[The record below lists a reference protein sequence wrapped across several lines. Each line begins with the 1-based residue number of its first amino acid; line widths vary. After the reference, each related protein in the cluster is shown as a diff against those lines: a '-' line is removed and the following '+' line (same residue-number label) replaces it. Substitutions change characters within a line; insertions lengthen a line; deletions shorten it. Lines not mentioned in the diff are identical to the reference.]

1 MAELDVRPKKKSP
14 WWLWLLLALIVIA
27 VIFFFLSN
35 DDNDVMDEDDTYEPE
50 TGAVDSPSPTSY
62 AFTNT
67 VVLPALKTA

>member
-27 VIFFFLSN
+27 VIFFFVGN
-35 DDNDVMDEDDTYEPE
+35 DDNKMEEDDTYEPE
-50 TGAVDSPSPTSY
+50 TGAVDSPSATFY

-67 VVLPALKTA
+67 VALPAQKTA